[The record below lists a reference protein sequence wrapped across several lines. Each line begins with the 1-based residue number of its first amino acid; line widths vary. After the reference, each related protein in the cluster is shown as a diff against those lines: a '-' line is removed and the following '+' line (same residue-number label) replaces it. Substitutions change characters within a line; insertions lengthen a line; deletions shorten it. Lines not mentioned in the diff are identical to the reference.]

1 MSDAVESMAYAG
13 KTPWHRLGTRVAPNL
28 RPLEMQRAASLDWK
42 VKKIPLGFK
51 DSDGHFRAVPT
62 ARRGRYHALV
72 RKKDNALLD
81 VVSRHWK
88 PVQNSEAFAFFEDF
102 IRAGDMTMEAA
113 GSLQGGR
120 RVFALAKLKDG
131 FRLARAR
138 KDVTESY
145 LLFTNPHLYGHAV
158 DIRFTP
164 VRVVCMNTL
173 TLALGQKDSSYRVS
187 FSHYQKFDVTEARAL
202 FRAARDRTAAYQE
215 QADFLAGRRYDR
227 TDLQLY
233 FGEIFK
239 PLTPPQMKPL
249 PAADEE
255 TDAPHSADQRN
266 VLPLPRNALRALEI
280 VERQPGA
287 EYAPGTWWNAFNA
300 VTYLTDHE
308 IGRDD
313 TRLGS
318 AWYGHGKTRKLKALN
333 LALEYAEAA

>member
-1 MSDAVESMAYAG
+1 MPDEVESMAYAG
-13 KTPWHRLGTRVAPNL
+13 ETPWHRLGTQVKPDL
-28 RPLEMQRAASLDWK
+28 SPQEMQRAAGLNWE
-42 VKKIPLGFK
+42 VEKIPLGFK
-51 DSDGHFRAVPT
+51 GADGRFRAVDVG
-62 ARRGRYHALV
+62 RRGRYHALV
-72 RKKDNALLD
+72 RRDKDNALLD
-81 VVSRHWK
+81 VVSRHWQ

-102 IRAGDMTMEAA
+102 IRAGDMTMETA
-113 GSLQGGR
+113 GSLQDGR

-131 FRLARAR
+131 FRLARA
-138 KDVTESY
+138 KEDVTESY

-187 FSHYQKFDVTEARAL
+187 FSHYQKFDVTTARAL
-202 FRAARDRTAAYQE
+202 FQAARNQTAAYQE
-215 QADFLAGRRYDR
+215 QADFLAARCYNR
-227 TDLQLY
+227 TELQLY

-239 PLTPPQMKPL
+239 PLTQPQMKPFEEK
-249 PAADEE
+249 ADL
-255 TDAPHSADQRN
+255 TDASRFPESN
-266 VLPLPRNALRALEI
+266 VLPLPRNARRALEV
-280 VERQPGA
+280 VEGQPGA
-287 EYAPGTWWNAFNA
+287 KYAPGTWWNAFNA

-333 LALEYAEAA
+333 LALEYAKAA

>member
-13 KTPWHRLGTRVAPNL
+13 EKPWHRLGTRVKPDL
-28 RPLEMQRAASLDWK
+28 SPQEMQRAAGLDWE
-42 VKKIPLGFK
+42 VEKIPLGFEN
-51 DSDGHFRAVPT
+51 SSGHFRAVNDT
-62 ARRGRYHALV
+62 RRGRYHALV
-72 RKKDNALLD
+72 RKKDDALLD
-81 VVSRHWK
+81 VVSRHWE
-88 PVQNSEAFAFFEDF
+88 PVQNSEAFEFFEDF
-102 IRAGDMTMEAA
+102 IRAGDMTLETA

-131 FRLARAR
+131 FRLARA
-138 KDVTESY
+138 KEDVTESY

-187 FSHYQKFDVTEARAL
+187 FSHYQKFDVATARAL
-202 FRAARDRTAAYQE
+202 FQAARNRTAAYQE
-215 QADFLAGRRYDR
+215 QADFLAARRYNR
-227 TDLQLY
+227 TELQLY

-239 PLTPPQMKPL
+239 PLTPPRMKPFEEK
-249 PAADEE
+249 ADL
-255 TDAPHSADQRN
+255 TNASRSPDSN
-266 VLPLPRNALRALEI
+266 VLPLPRNARRALEV
-280 VERQPGA
+280 VEDQPGA
-287 EYAPGTWWNAFNA
+287 KYAPGTWWNAFNA

-333 LALEYAEAA
+333 LALEYAKAA